1 MTDVGSPEQS
11 RAKSLAALDPLGA
24 TSRSLTYRAIAIWL
38 LGFMALAA
46 VSVWGYRRYRKT
58 TVEAIS
64 VPLHTVERSAV
75 ELTVTASGTLAFGGQ
90 QTLKSPQNEATV
102 EQVLVATRNQVETG
116 QPLVVLRDRNKEQEL
131 RSQRVT
137 IQKATLDLNR
147 NQEKVTE
154 VQQQVSAAVEQYQES
169 QTLLEQGFI
178 SEDEVRDDQDALD
191 RVRSALKDAQ
201 LAVTKTELDLKA
213 AEETLA
219 LLEQQLSDRVI
230 TSPIDGVVLKV
241 HVSAG
246 EAIATN
252 TELLT
257 LGDPTQEI
265 VDLQLSTL
273 DAAKVSIN
281 QPSRIRAI
289 GPDAQD
295 YQGRVVALSPQAI
308 NPQGAGNN
316 SQEGQARVNTKVRL
330 DSASQT
336 LIPGSFVSVEIITE
350 QQQNVLVIPPE
361 AVQRNGPDTFVWI
374 RDQRGNAAQQPIELG
389 LQGLDLF
396 EVTEGL
402 RVGDQVALV
411 PPTLT
416 ITPGTPISEPEFS
429 APDASP
435 DASLVE

>member
-1 MTDVGSPEQS
+1 MTDVRSPEQS
-11 RAKSLAALDPLGA
+11 GEKSLTALEPLGA
-24 TSRSLTYRAIAIWL
+24 TPRSLTYRAIAIWL
-38 LGFMALAA
+38 IGFMALAA
-46 VSVWGYRRYRKT
+46 AAVWGYGRYRRT
-58 TVEAIS
+58 TAEAVA

-102 EQVLVATRNQVETG
+102 EQVLVEVRSLVEAG
-116 QPLVVLRDRNKEQEL
+116 QPLLVLRDRNKEQEV
-131 RSQRVT
+131 RSQQVE
-137 IQKATLDLNR
+137 IQKAQLDLSR

-169 QTLLEQGFI
+169 QGLLAQGFI
-178 SEDEVRDDQDALD
+178 SEDEVRNDQEALD
-191 RVRSALKDAQ
+191 RVRSELKDAQ
-201 LAVTKTELDLKA
+201 LAVIKTELDLKA
-213 AEETLA
+213 AGETLA

-241 HVSAG
+241 NVTAG
-246 EAIATN
+246 EAIATD

-281 QPSRIRAI
+281 QPTKIRAI

-295 YQGRVVALSPQAI
+295 YQGRVAALSPQAL

-316 SQEGQARVNTKVRL
+316 SQEGQARVNAKVKL
-330 DSASQT
+330 DRASQT

-350 QQQNVLVIPPE
+350 QQQNVLVLPPE

-396 EVTEGL
+396 EVTDGL

-416 ITPGTPISEPEFS
+416 IAPGMPISESEFS
-429 APDASP
+429 APDAS
-435 DASLVE
+435 VE